1 MPIPARD
8 WREVWRGL
16 VRTIKGSDQ
25 PVRTIAEKADVAQST
40 VSKVLRGVAGVSDEM
55 TLHVLQHADAT
66 DEQLR
71 AARVLLGRA
80 P

>member
-1 MPIPARD
+1 MPEPARD

-16 VRTIKGSDQ
+16 VRQISGCEQ
-25 PVRTIAEKADVAQST
+25 PVRTIAERADVAPST

-66 DEQLR
+66 DEQLC
-71 AARVLLGRA
+71 AARVLLGVA